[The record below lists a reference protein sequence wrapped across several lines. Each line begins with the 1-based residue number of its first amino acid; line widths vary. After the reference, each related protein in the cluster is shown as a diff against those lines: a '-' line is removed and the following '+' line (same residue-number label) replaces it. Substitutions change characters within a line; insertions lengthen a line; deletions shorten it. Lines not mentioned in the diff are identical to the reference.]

1 MENALLS
8 QCGRVCLSECPDVS
22 LIPQNQRAYHDR
34 QRVQSMPVF
43 TGMCSEVRN
52 VPVFSLVATGSLLA
66 GWVEDT
72 L

>member
-22 LIPQNQRAYHDR
+22 LIPQNQRDM
-34 QRVQSMPVF
+34 SVF

-66 GWVEDT
+66 GCVEDT